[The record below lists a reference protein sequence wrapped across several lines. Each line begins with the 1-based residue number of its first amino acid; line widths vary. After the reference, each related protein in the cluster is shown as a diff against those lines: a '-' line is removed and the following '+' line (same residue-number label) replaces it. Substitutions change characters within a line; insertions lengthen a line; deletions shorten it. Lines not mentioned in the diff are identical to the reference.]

1 MRKGATKTQIDH
13 VVDRLRERGYGA
25 NLSGSEVSVIGA
37 IGVLDDDKARLAE
50 QLQSLPA
57 VDRVVPVLKRFKL
70 ASREFQ
76 PNSTV
81 VQVDGRVRD
90 RITVSASAGEEECRT
105 AALAS
110 ERARAAVGDRVVA
123 ETIVRP
129 PKLVNLVTRSA

>member
-57 VDRVVPVLKRFKL
+57 VDPGVPGLKRFKL
-70 ASREFQ
+70 ASREF
-76 PNSTV
+76 PPHP
-81 VQVDGRVRD
+81 
-90 RITVSASAGEEECRT
+90 
-105 AALAS
+105 
-110 ERARAAVGDRVVA
+110 
-123 ETIVRP
+123 TIVMVDDLPIGGGAGGILGGARSVESEEQP
-129 PKLVNLVTRSA
+129 PSTAHPVK